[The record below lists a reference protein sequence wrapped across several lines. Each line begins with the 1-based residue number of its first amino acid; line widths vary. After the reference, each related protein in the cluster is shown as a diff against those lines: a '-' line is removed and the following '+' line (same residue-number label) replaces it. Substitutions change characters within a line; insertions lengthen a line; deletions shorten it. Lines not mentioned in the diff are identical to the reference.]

1 MPAHHLIL
9 AVILLALTQEGSAAK
24 DLSSTQRVARGPR
37 ALTCETQMQGREQQ
51 NDQAKRNPVV
61 NKNLQSACL

>member
-24 DLSSTQRVARGPR
+24 DLSSTQRVTRGPG

-61 NKNLQSACL
+61 NKNLQGACL